1 MKLETRNILGI
12 SLIIIYIVFSFIISF
27 FGYGDFRY
35 YGLIILGVLELAL
48 SFYYVMIKEVETKE
62 LVVEVL
68 TSITILAAIV
78 YVYVR
83 FVK

>member
-1 MKLETRNILGI
+1 MKLETRNIWGI
-12 SLIIIYIVFSFIISF
+12 SLIIIYIGFSLILSF
-27 FGYGDFRY
+27 FGYGEYRY
-35 YGLIILGVLELAL
+35 HGLIVLGVLELVL
-48 SFYYVMIKEVETKE
+48 SFYYVMSKEVEIKE